1 MQLIKEYLKKIN
13 GDKIYK
19 DGQKIFQNDGV
30 SFVAFKEKEKK
41 YRTTVYP
48 NVQIDAGFD
57 ITITEK
63 KELEVKCN
71 CNNFKKHNRCE
82 HIVAVMLKIREQF
95 IDEEDKKADNETSV
109 LNLFANYFQLNE
121 VVQNEKIEL
130 ILKIKPAEFGF
141 EISLGVIVKNKK
153 FAINDIRKFINQIKQ
168 AKELKFGKYVKLDA
182 YTFST
187 QDMKVLNLLEN
198 QIEYAVVLTKK
209 LSYRQVLVTEELL
222 IKLLDYFETRYVD
235 YNDNALM
242 VVKTAVDYNMKI
254 DLIQDDLVIDYSK
267 LYRKYIPIGKENQ
280 LFIEKHNL
288 IINEENH
295 AFRIKPFRQLNNEKL
310 VVPKSYAPVVMQQI
324 INPLNQNNTI
334 KLDKKLDFKHHEAE
348 LEATVRLIKVEDVIR
363 VYVDFDYGEYGYTF
377 DGRAKFSEQILVN
390 RNYDKEYEILKYL
403 FDIEHTK
410 KASINEKEGYIEYD
424 HNHAIYD
431 LLYEIIPA
439 IRDKAIIEMDDS
451 VQDMRIDF
459 DEEEISLELRKTNK
473 INYFDFNFNF
483 EKLNTREI
491 RKIMNEAK
499 KNQKFAITK
508 EKQFINLTD
517 KKVLSQLSVIEQIKT
532 YQEKN
537 TTVPLYKAI
546 YWHQMS
552 NELFSRMHVD
562 QVVGDTLERLN
573 EPVYVENQD
582 KFLGDLRE
590 YQLKGV
596 EFLKRMQT
604 LGFSG
609 ILADEMGLG
618 KTIQVI
624 SFIVEMNLTNVLIVV
639 PKALILNWK
648 REIEKFA
655 PHLRINIINGAKDK
669 RINQI
674 MKAENFD
681 INISSYSMI
690 RQDINL
696 HDDNTYEY
704 VIIDEA
710 QHIKNPL
717 AQNTQSLKLLN
728 SHHRLALSG
737 TPIENNVMEL
747 WSIFDFLMPDYLLSK
762 SEFSNY
768 FYKEIKNENVER
780 LSQLKKQVD
789 PFILKRNKRT
799 VLKELPEKQEIP
811 VYTELNE
818 EQEKLYASYV
828 SAYAEQINNDEFSGN
843 KLQILS
849 MLTRLRQLAIH
860 PKMFIKDYQGEA
872 AKMEVIKELVTE
884 LSENKQKVL
893 IFSQFTS
900 MLILIRD
907 ELRKMKIKTS
917 YLDGKTSSEQRQD
930 LIDEFNTS
938 DTEVFLISLKAG
950 GYGLNLTSASA
961 VIHVDPWWN
970 KSVERQAED
979 RVHRIGQKQNVSVY
993 KIITT
998 NTIEEKIYELQ
1009 NQKDDLIGSILDE
1022 KTKNLSSLNQDEL
1035 VDLFAVRKD

>member
-1 MQLIKEYLKKIN
+1 M
-13 GDKIYK
+13 
-19 DGQKIFQNDGV
+19 DG
-30 SFVAFKEKEKK
+30 
-41 YRTTVYP
+41 
-48 NVQIDAGFD
+48 
-57 ITITEK
+57 
-63 KELEVKCN
+63 
-71 CNNFKKHNRCE
+71 
-82 HIVAVMLKIREQF
+82 
-95 IDEEDKKADNETSV
+95 
-109 LNLFANYFQLNE
+109 
-121 VVQNEKIEL
+121 
-130 ILKIKPAEFGF
+130 
-141 EISLGVIVKNKK
+141 
-153 FAINDIRKFINQIKQ
+153 
-168 AKELKFGKYVKLDA
+168 
-182 YTFST
+182 
-187 QDMKVLNLLEN
+187 
-198 QIEYAVVLTKK
+198 
-209 LSYRQVLVTEELL
+209 
-222 IKLLDYFETRYVD
+222 
-235 YNDNALM
+235 
-242 VVKTAVDYNMKI
+242 
-254 DLIQDDLVIDYSK
+254 
-267 LYRKYIPIGKENQ
+267 
-280 LFIEKHNL
+280 
-288 IINEENH
+288 
-295 AFRIKPFRQLNNEKL
+295 
-310 VVPKSYAPVVMQQI
+310 
-324 INPLNQNNTI
+324 
-334 KLDKKLDFKHHEAE
+334 
-348 LEATVRLIKVEDVIR
+348 
-363 VYVDFDYGEYGYTF
+363 
-377 DGRAKFSEQILVN
+377 
-390 RNYDKEYEILKYL
+390 
-403 FDIEHTK
+403 
-410 KASINEKEGYIEYD
+410 
-424 HNHAIYD
+424 
-431 LLYEIIPA
+431 
-439 IRDKAIIEMDDS
+439 S
-451 VQDMRIDF
+451 VQDMRVDL
-459 DEEEISLELRKTNK
+459 DDEEISLELKKTSK

-483 EKLNTREI
+483 DKLNTREI
-491 RKIMNEAK
+491 RKIMSEAK

-508 EKQFINLTD
+508 EKQFINLAD
-517 KKVLSQLSVIEQIKT
+517 KKVLNQLSVIEQIKT

-537 TTVPLYKAI
+537 STVPLYKAI

-562 QVVGDTLERLN
+562 QVVEETLERLK
-573 EPVYVENQD
+573 EPVYIENQD

-590 YQLKGV
+590 YQQKGV
-596 EFLKRMQT
+596 EFLKRIQM

-655 PHLRINIINGAKDK
+655 PHLRINIINGPKEK

-674 MKAENFD
+674 ANAENFD

-696 HDDNTYEY
+696 HDENTYEY

-768 FYKEIKNENVER
+768 FYKEIKNENYER
-780 LSQLKKQVD
+780 LTQLKKQVD

-811 VYTELNE
+811 VYTELSQ

-828 SAYAEQINNDEFSGN
+828 GAYAEQVNNDEFSGN

-860 PKMFIKDYQGEA
+860 PKMFIRDYQGES
-872 AKMEVIKELVTE
+872 AKMEVIKELVAE
-884 LSENKQKVL
+884 LSENNQKVL

-900 MLILIRD
+900 MLMLIRD

-1009 NQKDDLIGSILDE
+1009 NQKDDLIDSILDE

-1035 VDLFAVRKD
+1035 VDLFAVRKE

>member
-57 ITITEK
+57 ITITEG
-63 KELEVKCN
+63 KELEVNCN
-71 CNNFKKHNRCE
+71 CNNFKKHQRCE
-82 HIVAVMLKIREQF
+82 HAVAVMLKICEQF
-95 IDEEDKKADNETSV
+95 VDEEDKKADNETSV
-109 LNLFANYFQLNE
+109 LNLFANYYQLNE

-130 ILKIKPAEFGF
+130 ILKVKPAEFGF
-141 EISLGVIVKNKK
+141 EISLGVKVKGKK
-153 FAINDIRKFINQIKQ
+153 FAINDIRKFIKQVKQ

-182 YTFST
+182 YTFSA

-198 QIEYAVVLTKK
+198 QVEYAVVLSKK
-209 LSYRQVLVTEELL
+209 LSYRQLLVTEEML
-222 IKLLDYFETRYVD
+222 IKVLGYFESRHID
-235 YNDNALM
+235 YNDNALT
-242 VVKTAVDYNMKI
+242 VVKDTIDYNMKI
-254 DLIQDDLVIDYSK
+254 DLVKDDLVIDYSK
-267 LYRKYIPIGKENQ
+267 LYLKYIPIGNENQ

-295 AFRIKPFRQLNNEKL
+295 SFRIKPFKQLEKDRL
-310 VVPKSYAPVVMQQI
+310 VIPKSYTPVVMQQI
-324 INPLNQNNTI
+324 INPLNKNNTI
-334 KLDKKLDFKHHEAE
+334 KLDKNLDFKHHDAE
-348 LEATVRLIKVEDVIR
+348 LSIHVKLINVDDVVR
-363 VYVDFDYGEYGYTF
+363 VYVDFNYGEYCYTY
-377 DGRAKFSEQILVN
+377 DGRAKFTEQILVN
-390 RNYDKEYEILKYL
+390 RNYDKEYEVLKYL
-403 FDIEHTK
+403 YDIEHTK
-410 KASINEKEGYIEYD
+410 RPSINEKEGYIEYD

-439 IRDKAIIEMDDS
+439 IRDKAIIEMDGS
-451 VQDMRIDF
+451 VQDMRVDL
-459 DEEEISLELRKTNK
+459 DDEEISLELKKTSK

-483 EKLNTREI
+483 DKLNTREI
-491 RKIMNEAK
+491 RKIMSEAK

-508 EKQFINLTD
+508 EKQFINLAD
-517 KKVLSQLSVIEQIKT
+517 KKVLNQLSVIEQIKT

-537 TTVPLYKAI
+537 STVPLYKAI

-562 QVVGDTLERLN
+562 QVVEETLERLK
-573 EPVYVENQD
+573 EPVYIENQD

-590 YQLKGV
+590 YQQKGV
-596 EFLKRMQT
+596 EFLKRIQM

-655 PHLRINIINGAKDK
+655 PHLRINIINGPKEK

-674 MKAENFD
+674 ANAENFD

-696 HDDNTYEY
+696 HDENTYEY

-768 FYKEIKNENVER
+768 FYKEIKNENYER
-780 LSQLKKQVD
+780 LTQLKKQVD

-811 VYTELNE
+811 VYTELSQ

-828 SAYAEQINNDEFSGN
+828 GAYAEQVNNDEFSGN

-860 PKMFIKDYQGEA
+860 PKMFIRDYQGES
-872 AKMEVIKELVTE
+872 AKMEVIKELVAE
-884 LSENKQKVL
+884 LSENNQKVL

-900 MLILIRD
+900 MLMLIRD

-1009 NQKDDLIGSILDE
+1009 NQKDDLIDSILDE

-1035 VDLFAVRKD
+1035 VDLFAVRKE